1 MHLGV
6 MTKEYNMESWEQILD
21 RIAAQGMHALHVNPA
36 SAGLHPE
43 GPLLTLQRAHALAD
57 AVSAHRL
64 EIAAISGTYNMIH
77 PDLEIRASGC
87 KRLAW
92 LIRCAALLGVPYV
105 TLCTGTL
112 DPDNMWRA
120 HPGNKDSASLLLLE
134 RELEPSLALC
144 AETGVN
150 LLVEP
155 ETSNVVNTPEKAVQL
170 LRDVASPNLFITM
183 DAANLFH
190 PGESAPMRETLA
202 RAIHLLSP
210 YIRMAHAK
218 DIAAGGVG
226 FTRPGLGVVDFP
238 FYLWLLRQAGFDGSI
253 ILHGFPA
260 REVPDAAAYITSI
273 WEG

>member
-1 MHLGV
+1 
-6 MTKEYNMESWEQILD
+6 MTKEYAMESWEKTLD
-21 RIAAQGMHALHVNPA
+21 HIAAQGMHALHLNPA
-36 SAGLHPE
+36 SAGLTPE
-43 GPLLTLQRAHALAD
+43 DTPLSLQTAYSLTA
-57 AVSAHRL
+57 AVTARGL
-64 EIAAISGTYNMIH
+64 EIASISGTYNMIH
-77 PDLEIRASGC
+77 PDPAVRASGY

-120 HPGNKDSASLLLLE
+120 HPGNNDPACFQLLE
-134 RELEPSLALC
+134 HELEPALALC
-144 AETGVN
+144 SEVGVN

-155 ETSNVVNTPEKAVQL
+155 ETSNVVNTPEKAAQL
-170 LRDVASPNLFITM
+170 LRDIASPNLFIAI

-190 PGESAPMRETLA
+190 HGETAMMRETLA

-218 DIAAGGVG
+218 DIVAGTVG
-226 FTRPGLGVVDFP
+226 YTRPGLGVVDFP
-238 FYLWLLRQAGFDGSI
+238 FYLWLLRQSGFDGAI

-260 REVPDAAAYITSI
+260 SELSDAAAYITSI